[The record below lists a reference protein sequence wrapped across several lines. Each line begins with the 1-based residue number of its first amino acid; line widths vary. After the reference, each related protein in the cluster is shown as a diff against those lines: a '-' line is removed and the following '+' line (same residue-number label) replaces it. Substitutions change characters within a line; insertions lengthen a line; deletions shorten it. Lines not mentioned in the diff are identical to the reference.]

1 MCRGTVEFSVMLC
14 IHVYIMASV
23 IFSKYTS
30 CALIALNTELSAVH
44 RLHVAY
50 RYLFFFLLKCNVHLS
65 DCLLSFSQCVLTI
78 LCTLQCTSNFSS
90 DDQRVAVLF
99 IPFWREFTQDGQLLR
114 RGLSSTVTAGRHCG
128 NGSPELNQQ
137 L

>member
-1 MCRGTVEFSVMLC
+1 MCINCSE
-14 IHVYIMASV
+14 
-23 IFSKYTS
+23 
-30 CALIALNTELSAVH
+30 
-44 RLHVAY
+44 Y
-50 RYLFFFLLKCNVHLS
+50 RIKCCPQITCSIQISFFFFLLKCNVHLS